1 MNEAEV
7 ADDGDEILY
16 DNDYDDDIYNKAA
29 IEGKNWKKQS
39 WQSLSMFY
47 VVK

>member
-1 MNEAEV
+1 MNDAEV

-16 DNDYDDDIYNKAA
+16 DNDDDDIYNKAA

>member
-1 MNEAEV
+1 MNDAEV

-16 DNDYDDDIYNKAA
+16 DNDDDDDIYNKAD